1 VAWEYRIPTSE
12 VTRWPWTAFHDAL
25 TTLTESRYTVVR
37 EKNRQHN
44 KAAEKFKKSLPR

>member
-25 TTLTESRYTVVR
+25 ATITEVRYGLVR
-37 EKNRQHN
+37 AKNQQHN
-44 KAAEKFKKSLPR
+44 RAAEKFKSSLPR